1 MTSYEAWRAGRWG
14 WWDPSAPG
22 YLSAKTLASL
32 ARGIA
37 DVKAGRVT
45 EMFIR
50 RWSDSFSGGM
60 GVVPDQRTGPANRRV
75 RPWEH
80 GDGGYTLR
88 TGFLSGQDL
97 GATRHGNHGRRST
110 DAPPARSQVIRAATD
125 RRCSYRTP
133 WLERRSSGVGFVR
146 IATSADRF
154 AARFDAELQRRGM
167 FIPNV
172 EDLDD
177 LLERALPIVGDPFLD
192 ARASR
197 ARARVTEIFVALRA
211 WAP

>member
-1 MTSYEAWRAGRWG
+1 MTA
-14 WWDPSAPG
+14 
-22 YLSAKTLASL
+22 
-32 ARGIA
+32 
-37 DVKAGRVT
+37 
-45 EMFIR
+45 
-50 RWSDSFSGGM
+50 
-60 GVVPDQRTGPANRRV
+60 
-75 RPWEH
+75 
-80 GDGGYTLR
+80 
-88 TGFLSGQDL
+88 
-97 GATRHGNHGRRST
+97 
-110 DAPPARSQVIRAATD
+110 
-125 RRCSYRTP
+125 
-133 WLERRSSGVGFVR
+133 
-146 IATSADRF
+146 ADRF

>member
-1 MTSYEAWRAGRWG
+1 MADHPAVVRLTEALARWEVSTDRWMRFGQDPRAYELDLFAVADAARTEVPA
-14 WWDPSAPG
+14 
-22 YLSAKTLASL
+22 LLASHAALTDRL
-32 ARGIA
+32 ARAEAALGLFVIYDSGVA
-37 DVKAGRVT
+37 DVERNDVAD
-45 EMFIR
+45 ML
-50 RWSDSFSGGM
+50 
-60 GVVPDQRTGPANRRV
+60 A
-75 RPWEH
+75 
-80 GDGGYTLR
+80 Y
-88 TGFLSGQDL
+88 
-97 GATRHGNHGRRST
+97 GAAIDAARAYFA
-110 DAPPARSQVIRAATD
+110 APPQRPHVQRAATD
-125 RRCSYRTP
+125 RRCTVREP
-133 WLERRSSGVGFVR
+133 WGRRAEEGQYKSR
-146 IATSADRF
+146 KPTSADRF

>member
-1 MTSYEAWRAGRWG
+1 MG
-14 WWDPSAPG
+14 
-22 YLSAKTLASL
+22 
-32 ARGIA
+32 
-37 DVKAGRVT
+37 
-45 EMFIR
+45 EMAIFA
-50 RWSDSFSGGM
+50 
-60 GVVPDQRTGPANRRV
+60 DQRTGPANRRV
-75 RPWEH
+75 RSSIIYSDAVGCWVMRST
-80 GDGGYTLR
+80 GKARLSRMTLPPE
-88 TGFLSGQDL
+88 
-97 GATRHGNHGRRST
+97 GRRLT
-110 DAPPARSQVIRAATD
+110 DAYPDAPRPHVQRAATD

-133 WLERRSSGVGFVR
+133 WVERRSSGVGFVR

-197 ARARVTEIFVALRA
+197 ARARIREIFVALRA